1 MLRSLMTAVT
11 GVKAHQTMLDVTGN
25 NIANVNTTG
34 YKKDF
39 TIFQDLL
46 YQTTQGASGP
56 GDNRGGINPSQV
68 GLGVSVASIET
79 IHSQGAAQY
88 TGNKSDMMING
99 DGFLR
104 VLQKLPQRGNEPH

>member
-46 YQTTQGASGP
+46 YQTTQGASRP
-56 GDNRGGINPSQV
+56 GDNRSGINSFQV